1 MFFFSSVFFYM
12 SIFMQV
18 PEVLTIFAIDFGQI
32 SSTIITFKDKNI
44 HNFQTFIN
52 LNIKN
57 VKKMGWGKG
66 KMNRFQIK

>member
-44 HNFQTFIN
+44 HNFQTCIN

-57 VKKMGWGKG
+57 VKKMGWGKW
-66 KMNRFQIK
+66 